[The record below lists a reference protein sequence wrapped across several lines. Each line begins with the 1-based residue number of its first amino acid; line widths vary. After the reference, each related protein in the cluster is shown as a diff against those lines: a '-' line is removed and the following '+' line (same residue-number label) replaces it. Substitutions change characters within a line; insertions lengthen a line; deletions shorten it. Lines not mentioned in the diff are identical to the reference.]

1 MQFWHYKYI
10 VSLTKAH
17 FLNKNLF
24 FMLIYPSIDL
34 IQKIY
39 QAIYQMKGR

>member
-1 MQFWHYKYI
+1 MQSWHYTYI
-10 VSLTKAH
+10 VLLTKVH

-34 IQKIY
+34 IKKIY
-39 QAIYQMKGR
+39 QAIY